1 MSEASFQQ
9 RIALPGSQRQAPPP
23 EAQVVGPLKPDEPI
37 EVSIAL
43 HPRQKIDEQEIYD
56 RAVAGLPPLS
66 YDVVAAK
73 FSASPADVEQV
84 KSFALSQGLV
94 VDEQKTSAEN
104 RVVVVRGTA
113 DSIAAAFGTQ
123 LQRYAYKNT
132 SFRGRTG
139 PLYIPREL
147 DGVISGIFGID
158 DRPQMHTSAVRS
170 MAASHSVSQVA
181 GFYNF
186 PTTGNGAGQCVAIIE
201 LGGGYQVSD
210 LQTYF
215 GAMGLPMPNVVAI
228 PVDGV
233 GNNPGADNPSDEE
246 VTLDIEVVGAVAP
259 GATIVVYFAPNTEA
273 GFLSAVLAA
282 IMDKKYHPSV
292 ISISWGQYERGW
304 TPQALTN
311 LNIAFQL
318 AALLGITVCSAAG
331 DSGAMDS
338 GTASLDVDFPSS
350 SPYVLGCGGTHLS
363 VSYSNTV
370 NERVWNDGF
379 QSATGGGVSV
389 SFAKPAWQCAVNVP
403 LRQGQPGR
411 GVPDVAGNADPQTGY
426 QIFVNGQALVVGGTS
441 AVAPLW
447 AGLLALINQALGRR
461 VGYFNPVLYQ
471 RINHAQTFHDIT
483 VGGNNGY
490 NAAPGWDPC
499 TGWGTPR
506 GVPLL
511 NALHVI
517 FH

>member
-9 RIALPGSQRQAPPP
+9 RIVLSGSQRQAPPP
-23 EAQVVGPLKPDEPI
+23 EAKVMGPLQPDEPI

-56 RAVAGLPPLS
+56 RAGLPPLA

-73 FSASPADVEQV
+73 FSADPAAVEQV
-84 KSFALSQGLV
+84 KSFARSQGLTI
-94 VDEQKTSAEN
+94 DEQKTSAQN

-113 DSIAAAFGTQ
+113 ESIMAAFGTQ
-123 LQRYAYKNT
+123 LQHYAYKGI

-139 PLYIPREL
+139 PLYIPQEL
-147 DGVISGIFGID
+147 VGVISGIFGID
-158 DRPQMHTSAVRS
+158 DRPQMHTSALRS
-170 MAASHSVSQVA
+170 MVASHSVQQIAS
-181 GFYNF
+181 FYNF

-215 GAMGLPMPNVVAI
+215 GAMGLPMPRVVAI
-228 PVDGV
+228 PIDGS
-233 GNNPGADNPSDEE
+233 GNNPSVDDPADEE

-273 GFLSAVLAA
+273 GFLDAVLAA
-282 IMDKKYHPSV
+282 INDRTYYPSV
-292 ISISWGQYERGW
+292 ISISWGQYEMGW
-304 TPQALTN
+304 TPQALAN
-311 LNIAFQL
+311 LNIVFQQ
-318 AALLGITVCSAAG
+318 AALLGITICSAAG
-331 DSGAMDS
+331 DGGALDS
-338 GTASLDVDFPSS
+338 GTTALDVDFPSS

-363 VSYSNTV
+363 VSYGNTI

-379 QSATGGGVSV
+379 QSATGGGVSAYF
-389 SFAKPAWQCAVNVP
+389 SKPTWQCGVKVP
-403 LRQGQPGR
+403 LRQGRSGR

-447 AGLLALINQALGRR
+447 AGLLALFNQALGRR
-461 VGYFNPVLYQ
+461 VGYLNPVLYQ
-471 RINHAQTFHDIT
+471 RINHSQTFHDIT

-490 NAAPGWDPC
+490 NAAQGWDPC

-511 NALHVI
+511 NVLRTILH
-517 FH
+517 